1 MARFVLATANP
12 HKVTE
17 MRAVL
22 APLGVDLLDRPHG
35 LAEVDETEDSLE
47 GNALLKAHAVAR
59 ATGLA
64 AIADDTGLFVDAL
77 EGRPGVQSAR
87 YSGAGATDDD
97 NVVKLLDELDG
108 VDMDRRGAHFK
119 TVICVA
125 YPDGTWYCVEG
136 VLEGTIAPQPSGDQG
151 FGYDP
156 VFAPSG
162 HGGRTLAEMTP
173 DEKNAVS
180 HRAIALRVLALELAQ
195 R

>member
-1 MARFVLATANP
+1 VARFVLATANP

-22 APLGVDLLDRPHG
+22 APLGVTLFDRPHG
-35 LAEVDETEDSLE
+35 VAEVDETEDSLE
-47 GNALLKAHAVAR
+47 GNALLKARALAG

-77 EGRPGVQSAR
+77 DGRPGVQSAR
-87 YSGAGATDDD
+87 YAGAGATDDD
-97 NVVKLLDELDG
+97 NVVKLLDELAG
-108 VDMDRRGAHFK
+108 VDFDRRGAHFT

-125 YPDGTWYCVEG
+125 HPDGTWYCVEG
-136 VLEGTIAPQPSGDQG
+136 VLEGTIAPLPSGDQG

-180 HRAIALRVLALELAQ
+180 HRALALRVLALELAQ

>member
-1 MARFVLATANP
+1 VARFVLATANP

-35 LAEVDETEDSLE
+35 VAEVDETEDSLE
-47 GNALLKAHAVAR
+47 GNALLKARAVAR

-136 VLEGTIAPQPSGDQG
+136 VLEGTIAP
-151 FGYDP
+151 